1 MAKNCLTENFE
12 KNVFND
18 KVMKDRLSTEVYD
31 KLKKTIE
38 NREKLDLSIAGEVAI
53 AMKGWAMEKGATHY
67 AHWFQPM
74 TGLTAE
80 KHDAFLSVDKS
91 GHMIV
96 EFSAKELIQGEPDAS
111 SFPSGG
117 LRQTFEAR
125 GYTAWDCT
133 SPVFLKESNN
143 ELTLCIPT
151 VFCSYTGEALDR
163 KTPLL
168 RSINA
173 INKEALRALKELFQI
188 EATRIIPSVGPEQ
201 EYFLIDKDNFLKRKD
216 LIFTGRT
223 LFGAPAPKT
232 QEVEAHYFGTI
243 KENVLAFMRELN
255 IELWKLGILAKTQ
268 HNEAA
273 PSQFELAPIYGNVN
287 VVTDHNQL
295 TMETLKRVARH
306 HNMECLLHEKPFRGV
321 NGSGKHNN
329 WSLITDKGL
338 NLFSPGKNPHENTL
352 FLFFITAVVKAVDE
366 NALLLRCSSSGPG
379 NDVRLGGH
387 EAPPG
392 IISIY
397 LGDQISDI
405 VEQIINTGDAK
416 TSKDGD
422 ILNTGVDTI
431 PTFRKDAT
439 DRNRTSPFAF
449 TGNKFEF
456 RMVGSSIS
464 IAFTNTIL
472 NGIVA
477 DSIREMTNEVL
488 NNKKSIRDVIK
499 ETLKAHSRIIFN
511 GNNYSEDWKK
521 EAEKRNLPNATCFIE
536 SIKALTDPHTI
547 EVMERNGIYSKIE
560 LESCA
565 EIYYGKYSKISNIEA
580 TTMIEMASKQYIP
593 AVIKYMND
601 LAKTIKNIKKASDKV
616 DISVTEQLLIET
628 STLLSEAK
636 NALENLK
643 VKVKNAENETD
654 RIKKASIYRYE
665 IIPVMDD
672 LRRPIDKLELLVD
685 SDLWPVPSYGDIMM
699 K

>member
-1 MAKNCLTENFE
+1 MANSLIENFE

-18 KVMKDRLSTEVYD
+18 KVMKERLSSDVYE

-53 AMKGWAMEKGATHY
+53 AIKGWAMERGATHF

-80 KHDAFLSVDKS
+80 KHEAFLSIDKH
-91 GHMIV
+91 GHMII
-96 EFSAKELIQGEPDAS
+96 EFSAIELIQGEPDAS

-133 SPVFLKESNN
+133 SPVFLKESNAG
-143 ELTLCIPT
+143 LTLCIPT
-151 VFCSYTGEALDR
+151 IFCSYTGEALDR

-168 RSINA
+168 KSINA
-173 INKEALRALKELFQI
+173 INKETIRALKELFKI
-188 EATRIIPSVGPEQ
+188 EAKNVIPSVGPEQ
-201 EYFLIDKDNFLKRKD
+201 EYFLVDQEKFLKRKD

-223 LFGAPAPKT
+223 LFGAPSPKG

-243 KENVLAFMRELN
+243 KENVLAFMKELN
-255 IELWKLGILAKTQ
+255 IELWKLGIFAKTQ

-273 PSQFELAPIYGNVN
+273 PSQYELAPIYGNVN
-287 VVTDHNQL
+287 VISDHNQL

-306 HNMECLLHEKPFRGV
+306 HKMECLLHEKPFRGV

-329 WSLITDKGL
+329 WSLMTDGGL
-338 NLFSPGKNPHENTL
+338 NLFSPGKTPHENTL
-352 FLFFITAVVKAVDE
+352 FLFFIAAVVKAVDE
-366 NALLLRCSSSGPG
+366 NSLLLRLASSCPG
-379 NDVRLGGH
+379 NDYRLGGH
-387 EAPPG
+387 EAPPA

-397 LGDQISDI
+397 LGEQINDI

-416 TSKDGD
+416 TSKSGD
-422 ILNTGVDTI
+422 VLYLGVDTI
-431 PTFRKDAT
+431 PIFRKDAT

-456 RMVGSSIS
+456 RMVGSSVS
-464 IAFTNTIL
+464 IASVNTIL

-477 DSIREMTNEVL
+477 DSIREMTDEIIK
-488 NNKKSIRDVIK
+488 NKKTIRDVIK

-511 GNNYSEDWKK
+511 GNNYTEEWKK
-521 EAEKRNLPNATCFIE
+521 EAEKRKLPITSSFIE
-536 SIKALTDPHTI
+536 SIKALVDPHTI
-547 EVMERNGIYSKIE
+547 ELMKRNEIYTKVE

-565 EIYYGKYSKISNIEA
+565 EIYYDNYSKTINIEA
-580 TTMIEMASKQYIP
+580 KTMIDMASKQYIP
-593 AVIKYMND
+593 SVMKYMNN
-601 LAKTIKNIKKASDKV
+601 LAETINNMKTASDKV
-616 DISVTEQLLIET
+616 DTSVVEKTLTDISK
-628 STLLSEAK
+628 LLSEAK
-636 NALENLK
+636 QALEKLK
-643 VKVKNAENETD
+643 LKINEAEDNKD
-654 RIKKASIYRYE
+654 VAKKAMFYRKE
-665 IIPVMDD
+665 IIPIMED
-672 LRRPIDKLELLVD
+672 LRKPIDELELLVD
-685 SDLWPVPSYGDIMM
+685 SNLWPVPSYGALMF

>member
-1 MAKNCLTENFE
+1 MANSLITNFE

-18 KVMKDRLSTEVYD
+18 KVMKERLSSDVYE

-53 AMKGWAMEKGATHY
+53 AIKGWAMERGATHY

-80 KHDAFLSVDKS
+80 KHEAFLSVDKT
-91 GHMIV
+91 GHMII
-96 EFSAKELIQGEPDAS
+96 EFSATELIQGEPDAS

-133 SPVFLKESNN
+133 SPVFIKESNAG
-143 ELTLCIPT
+143 LTLCIPT
-151 VFCSYTGEALDR
+151 IFCSYTGEALDR

-173 INKEALRALKELFQI
+173 INKETIRALKELFNI
-188 EATRIIPSVGPEQ
+188 EATKIIPSVGPEQ
-201 EYFLIDKDNFLKRKD
+201 EYFLIDKNKFARRKD

-223 LFGAPAPKT
+223 LFGSPSPKG

-243 KENVLAFMRELN
+243 RENVLAFMKEVN
-255 IELWKLGILAKTQ
+255 IELWKLGIFAKTQ

-273 PSQFELAPIYGNVN
+273 PSQYELAPIYGNVN
-287 VVTDHNQL
+287 VVADHNQL

-306 HNMECLLHEKPFRGV
+306 HDMECLLHEKPFRGV

-329 WSLITDKGL
+329 WSLMTESGL
-338 NLFSPGKNPHENTL
+338 NLFSPGKTPHENTL

-366 NALLLRCSSSGPG
+366 NALLLRCASSGPG
-379 NDVRLGGH
+379 NDQRLGGH

-416 TSKDGD
+416 SSKSGD
-422 ILNTGVDTI
+422 VLNIGIETI
-431 PTFRKDAT
+431 PLFKKDAT

-456 RMVGSSIS
+456 RMVGSSVS
-464 IAFTNTIL
+464 IAYTNTFL

-477 DSIREMTNEVL
+477 DSIREMTDEVVK
-488 NNKKSIRDVIK
+488 NKKSIRDVIK
-499 ETLKAHSRIIFN
+499 DNLKAHSRVIFN
-511 GNNYSEDWKK
+511 GNNYTEEWKK
-521 EAEKRNLPNATCFIE
+521 EAEKRKLPIAASFIE
-536 SIKALTDPHTI
+536 SIKALVDPHTI
-547 EVMERNGIYSKIE
+547 ELMKRNDIYSKAE

-565 EIYYGKYSKISNIEA
+565 EIFYDNYSKTINIEA
-580 TTMIEMASKQYIP
+580 KTMIEMASKQYIP
-593 AVIKYMND
+593 SIIKYMNN
-601 LAKTIKNIKKASDKV
+601 LAETMNNMKIASDKV
-616 DISVTEQLLIET
+616 DISVVEQSLIDV
-628 STLLSEAK
+628 SKLLSEAK
-636 NALENLK
+636 QALENLK
-643 VKVKNAENETD
+643 KKLIEAEGIKECV
-654 RIKKASIYRYE
+654 KKAMFYRNE
-665 IIPVMDD
+665 IVPIMEA
-672 LRRPIDKLELLVD
+672 LRKPIDELELLVD
-685 SDLWPVPSYGDIMM
+685 SNLWPVPSYGSMLF

>member
-1 MAKNCLTENFE
+1 
-12 KNVFND
+12 
-18 KVMKDRLSTEVYD
+18 MK
-31 KLKKTIE
+31 
-38 NREKLDLSIAGEVAI
+38 
-53 AMKGWAMEKGATHY
+53 
-67 AHWFQPM
+67 
-74 TGLTAE
+74 
-80 KHDAFLSVDKS
+80 
-91 GHMIV
+91 
-96 EFSAKELIQGEPDAS
+96 
-111 SFPSGG
+111 
-117 LRQTFEAR
+117 
-125 GYTAWDCT
+125 
-133 SPVFLKESNN
+133 
-143 ELTLCIPT
+143 
-151 VFCSYTGEALDR
+151 
-163 KTPLL
+163 
-168 RSINA
+168 
-173 INKEALRALKELFQI
+173 
-188 EATRIIPSVGPEQ
+188 
-201 EYFLIDKDNFLKRKD
+201 
-216 LIFTGRT
+216 
-223 LFGAPAPKT
+223 
-232 QEVEAHYFGTI
+232 
-243 KENVLAFMRELN
+243 ELN

-268 HNEAA
+268 HNETA

-397 LGDQISDI
+397 LGDQIFDI

-439 DRNRTSPFAF
+439 DKNRTSPFAF

-536 SIKALTDPHTI
+536 SIKSLTDPHTI
-547 EVMERNGIYSKIE
+547 EVMKRNGIYSKNE

-565 EIYYGKYSKISNIEA
+565 EIYYGKYSKISN
-580 TTMIEMASKQYIP
+580 
-593 AVIKYMND
+593 
-601 LAKTIKNIKKASDKV
+601 
-616 DISVTEQLLIET
+616 
-628 STLLSEAK
+628 
-636 NALENLK
+636 
-643 VKVKNAENETD
+643 
-654 RIKKASIYRYE
+654 R
-665 IIPVMDD
+665 
-672 LRRPIDKLELLVD
+672 
-685 SDLWPVPSYGDIMM
+685 
-699 K
+699 

>member
-1 MAKNCLTENFE
+1 MTNFLIENFE

-18 KVMKDRLSTEVYD
+18 KIMKERLSSDVYE

-53 AMKGWAMEKGATHY
+53 AMKGWAMERGATHY

-80 KHDAFLSVDKS
+80 KHDAFISIDRY
-91 GHMIV
+91 GHMII

-133 SPVFLKESNN
+133 SPVFLKETTAG
-143 ELTLCIPT
+143 LTLCIPT
-151 VFCSYTGEALDR
+151 IFCSYNGEALDR

-173 INKEALRALKELFQI
+173 FNKETIRALKELFNI
-188 EATRIIPSVGPEQ
+188 DAKKIIPSVGPEQ
-201 EYFLIDKDNFLKRKD
+201 EYFLIDKDKFLSRKD
-216 LIFTGRT
+216 LMFTGRT
-223 LFGAPAPKT
+223 LFGAPSPKG

-243 KENVLAFMRELN
+243 KEKVLAFMKELN
-255 IELWKLGILAKTQ
+255 IELWKLGIFAKTQ

-273 PSQFELAPIYGNVN
+273 PSQYELAPIYGNVN
-287 VVTDHNQL
+287 VVCDHNQL
-295 TMETLKRVARH
+295 TMETMKRVARH
-306 HNMECLLHEKPFRGV
+306 HGMECLLHEKPFRGV

-329 WSLITDKGL
+329 WSLITDTGL
-338 NLFSPGKNPHENTL
+338 NLFSPGKTPHENIL
-352 FLFFITAVVKAVDE
+352 FLFFISAVVKAVDE
-366 NALLLRCSSSGPG
+366 NALLLRCSSSCPG
-379 NDVRLGGH
+379 NDYRLGGH

-392 IISIY
+392 IVSIY
-397 LGDQISDI
+397 LGDQINDI

-416 TSKDGD
+416 TCKNGD
-422 ILNTGVDTI
+422 VLDIGIDTI
-431 PTFRKDAT
+431 PSFRKDAT

-456 RMVGSSIS
+456 RMVGSSVS
-464 IAFTNTIL
+464 IASTNTIL

-477 DSIREMTNEVL
+477 DSIREMTDEVIK
-488 NNKKSIRDVIK
+488 NKKTVRDVIK

-511 GNNYSEDWKK
+511 GNNYTEEWKK
-521 EAEKRNLPNATCFIE
+521 EAERRKLPIASSFIE

-547 EVMERNGIYSKIE
+547 ELMKRNEIYSKTE

-565 EIYYGKYSKISNIEA
+565 DIYYDNYSKTINIEA
-580 TTMIEMASKQYIP
+580 KTMIEMASKQYIP
-593 AVIKYMND
+593 SITKYMNN
-601 LAKTIKNIKKASDKV
+601 LAETIINIKKASDKV
-616 DISVTEQLLIET
+616 DISVFEKTLIDV
-628 STLLSEAK
+628 SKLLSEAK
-636 NALENLK
+636 KALEELK
-643 VKVKNAENETD
+643 IKISETEEIKD
-654 RIKKASIYRYE
+654 GIKKANSYRKV
-665 IIPVMDD
+665 IIPIMED
-672 LRRPIDKLELLVD
+672 LRKPIDELELLVD
-685 SDLWPVPSYGDIMM
+685 SNLWPVPSYGTLMF

>member
-1 MAKNCLTENFE
+1 MANSLIENFE

-18 KVMKDRLSTEVYD
+18 KVMKERLSSDVYE

-53 AMKGWAMEKGATHY
+53 AIKGWAMERGATHF

-80 KHDAFLSVDKS
+80 KHEAFLSIDKQ
-91 GHMIV
+91 GHMII
-96 EFSAKELIQGEPDAS
+96 EFSAIELIQGEPDAS

-133 SPVFLKESNN
+133 SPVFLKESNAG
-143 ELTLCIPT
+143 LTLCIPT
-151 VFCSYTGEALDR
+151 IFCSYTGEALDR

-173 INKEALRALKELFQI
+173 INKEAVRALKELFKI
-188 EATRIIPSVGPEQ
+188 EAKNVIPSVGPEQ
-201 EYFLIDKDNFLKRKD
+201 EYFLIDQEKFLKRKD

-223 LFGAPAPKT
+223 LFGAPSPKG

-243 KENVLAFMRELN
+243 RENVLAFMKEVN
-255 IELWKLGILAKTQ
+255 IELWKLGIFAKTQ

-273 PSQFELAPIYGNVN
+273 PSQYELAPIYGNVN
-287 VVTDHNQL
+287 VISDHNQL

-306 HNMECLLHEKPFRGV
+306 HKMECLLHEKPFRGV

-329 WSLITDKGL
+329 WSLIADGGL
-338 NLFSPGKNPHENTL
+338 NLFSPGKTPHENTL
-352 FLFFITAVVKAVDE
+352 FLFFITAVIKAVDE
-366 NALLLRCSSSGPG
+366 NALLLRLASSCPG
-379 NDVRLGGH
+379 NDYRLGGH
-387 EAPPG
+387 EAPPA

-397 LGDQISDI
+397 LGEQINDI

-416 TSKDGD
+416 TSKSGD
-422 ILNTGVDTI
+422 VLNLGVDTI
-431 PTFRKDAT
+431 PIFRKDAT

-456 RMVGSSIS
+456 RMVGSSVS
-464 IAFTNTIL
+464 IASVNTIL

-477 DSIREMTNEVL
+477 DSIREMTDEIVK
-488 NNKKSIRDVIK
+488 NKKTIRDVIK

-511 GNNYSEDWKK
+511 GNNYTEEWKK
-521 EAEKRNLPNATCFIE
+521 EAEKRKLPITSSFIE
-536 SIKALTDPHTI
+536 SIKALVDPKTI
-547 EVMERNGIYSKIE
+547 ELMKRNEIYSKVE

-565 EIYYGKYSKISNIEA
+565 EIYYDNYSKTINIEA
-580 TTMIEMASKQYIP
+580 KTMIDMASKQYIP
-593 AVIKYMND
+593 SVIKYMNN
-601 LAKTIKNIKKASDKV
+601 LAQTINNMKTASDKV
-616 DISVTEQLLIET
+616 DVSVVEKTLTDISK
-628 STLLSEAK
+628 LLSEAK
-636 NALENLK
+636 QALENLK
-643 VKVKNAENETD
+643 IKVNEAEDNKD
-654 RIKKASIYRYE
+654 VVKKAMFYRKE
-665 IIPVMDD
+665 IIPIMED
-672 LRRPIDKLELLVD
+672 LRKPIDELELLVD
-685 SDLWPVPSYGDIMM
+685 SNFWPVPSYGALMF

>member
-1 MAKNCLTENFE
+1 MSNCLIENFE

-18 KVMKDRLSTEVYD
+18 KIMKERLSSDVYE

-53 AMKGWAMEKGATHY
+53 AMKGWAMERGATHY

-80 KHDAFLSVDKS
+80 KHDAFLSVDRH
-91 GHMIV
+91 GHMII
-96 EFSAKELIQGEPDAS
+96 EFSARELIQGEPDAS

-133 SPVFLKESNN
+133 SPVFLKETNTG
-143 ELTLCIPT
+143 LTLCIPT
-151 VFCSYTGEALDR
+151 IFCSYTGEALDR

-168 RSINA
+168 RSITA
-173 INKEALRALKELFQI
+173 INKEGIRALKELFNI
-188 EATRIIPSVGPEQ
+188 DAKKIIPSVGPEQ
-201 EYFLIDKDNFLKRKD
+201 EYFLVDKEKFLKRKD
-216 LIFTGRT
+216 LMFCGRT
-223 LFGAPAPKT
+223 LFGAPSPKS

-243 KENVLAFMRELN
+243 KENVLAFMKEVN
-255 IELWKLGILAKTQ
+255 IELWKLGIYAKTQ

-273 PSQFELAPIYGNVN
+273 PSQYELAPIYGNAN
-287 VVTDHNQL
+287 VISDHNQL

-306 HNMECLLHEKPFRGV
+306 HDMECLLHEKPFKGV

-329 WSLITDKGL
+329 WSLITDTGL
-338 NLFSPGKNPHENTL
+338 NLFSPGKTPHENLL

-366 NALLLRCSSSGPG
+366 NSLLLRCSASGPG
-379 NDVRLGGH
+379 NDFRLGGH

-405 VEQIINTGDAK
+405 VDQFINTGDAK
-416 TSKDGD
+416 TSKSGD
-422 ILNTGVDTI
+422 VLNLGVEAI
-431 PTFRKDAT
+431 PLFRKDAT

-456 RMVGSSIS
+456 RMVGSSVS
-464 IAFTNTIL
+464 IASTNTIL
-472 NGIVA
+472 NAIVA
-477 DSIREMTNEVL
+477 DSIREMTNEVVEK
-488 NNKKSIRDVIK
+488 KKSIREVIK

-511 GNNYSEDWKK
+511 GNNYSEAWKK
-521 EAEKRNLPNATCFIE
+521 EAEKRKLPNCISFIE
-536 SIKALTDPHTI
+536 SIKSLTDPHTL
-547 EVMERNGIYSKIE
+547 ELMKRNEIYSKIE

-565 EIYYGKYSKISNIEA
+565 DIYYDNYSKTVNIEA
-580 TTMIEMASKQYIP
+580 KTMIEMASKQYIP
-593 AVIKYMND
+593 SIVKYMNN
-601 LAKTIKNIKKASDKV
+601 LAETINNVKKASDKV
-616 DISVTEQLLIET
+616 DISVIEQSLIDI
-628 STLLSEAK
+628 SKLLSETK
-636 NALENLK
+636 QALEKLK
-643 VKVKNAENETD
+643 TKLSLALNEKD
-654 RIKKASIYRYE
+654 IVKKAMFYLKE
-665 IIPVMDD
+665 IIPVMEA
-672 LRRPIDKLELLVD
+672 LRRPIDELELLID
-685 SDLWPVPSYGDIMM
+685 SNLWPVPSYGSLML

>member
-1 MAKNCLTENFE
+1 MANSLIENFE

-18 KVMKDRLSTEVYD
+18 KVMKERLSSDVYE

-53 AMKGWAMEKGATHY
+53 AIKGWAMERGATHF

-80 KHDAFLSVDKS
+80 KHEAFLSKDKH
-91 GHMIV
+91 GHMII
-96 EFSAKELIQGEPDAS
+96 EFSAIELIQGEPDAS

-133 SPVFLKESNN
+133 SPVFLKESNAG
-143 ELTLCIPT
+143 LTLCIPT
-151 VFCSYTGEALDR
+151 IFCSYTGEALDR

-168 RSINA
+168 KSINA
-173 INKEALRALKELFQI
+173 INKETIRALKELFKI
-188 EATRIIPSVGPEQ
+188 EAKNIIPSVGPEQ
-201 EYFLIDKDNFLKRKD
+201 EYFLIDQEKFLKRKD

-223 LFGAPAPKT
+223 LFGAPSPKG

-243 KENVLAFMRELN
+243 KENVLAFMKEIN
-255 IELWKLGILAKTQ
+255 IELWKLGIFAKTQ

-273 PSQFELAPIYGNVN
+273 PSQYELAPIYGNVN
-287 VVTDHNQL
+287 VISDHNQL

-306 HNMECLLHEKPFRGV
+306 HKMECLLHEKPFRGV

-329 WSLITDKGL
+329 WSLITDGGL
-338 NLFSPGKNPHENTL
+338 NLFSPGKTPHENTL
-352 FLFFITAVVKAVDE
+352 FLFFVAAVVKAVDE
-366 NALLLRCSSSGPG
+366 NALLLRFSSSCPG
-379 NDVRLGGH
+379 NDCRLGGH
-387 EAPPG
+387 EAPPA

-397 LGDQISDI
+397 LGEQINDI

-416 TSKDGD
+416 TSKSGD
-422 ILNTGVDTI
+422 VLNLGVDTI
-431 PTFRKDAT
+431 PIFRKDAT

-456 RMVGSSIS
+456 RMVGSSVS
-464 IAFTNTIL
+464 IASVNTIL

-477 DSIREMTNEVL
+477 DSIREMTDEIIK
-488 NNKKSIRDVIK
+488 NKKTIRDVIK

-511 GNNYSEDWKK
+511 GNNYTEEWKK
-521 EAEKRNLPNATCFIE
+521 EAEKRKLPITSSFIE
-536 SIKALTDPHTI
+536 SIKALVDPHTI
-547 EVMERNGIYSKIE
+547 ELMKRNEIYTKVE

-565 EIYYGKYSKISNIEA
+565 EIYYDNYSKTISIEA
-580 TTMIEMASKQYIP
+580 KTMIDMASKQYIP
-593 AVIKYMND
+593 SVMKYMNN
-601 LAKTIKNIKKASDKV
+601 LAETINNMKTASDKV
-616 DISVTEQLLIET
+616 DTSVVEKSLTDISK
-628 STLLSEAK
+628 LLSEAK
-636 NALENLK
+636 QALEKLK
-643 VKVKNAENETD
+643 LKIIEAEDNKD
-654 RIKKASIYRYE
+654 VAKKAMFYRKE
-665 IIPVMDD
+665 IIPIMED
-672 LRRPIDKLELLVD
+672 LRNPIDELELLVD
-685 SDLWPVPSYGDIMM
+685 SNLWPVPSYGALMF

>member
-1 MAKNCLTENFE
+1 MANSLIENFE

-18 KVMKDRLSTEVYD
+18 KVMKERLSSDVYE

-53 AMKGWAMEKGATHY
+53 AIKGWAMERGATHF

-80 KHDAFLSVDKS
+80 KHEAFLSIDKH
-91 GHMIV
+91 GHMII
-96 EFSAKELIQGEPDAS
+96 EFSAIELIQGEPDAS

-133 SPVFLKESNN
+133 SPVFLKESNAG
-143 ELTLCIPT
+143 LTLCIPT
-151 VFCSYTGEALDR
+151 IFCSYTGEALDR

-168 RSINA
+168 KSINA
-173 INKEALRALKELFQI
+173 INKETIRALKELFKI
-188 EATRIIPSVGPEQ
+188 EAKNVIPSVGPEQ
-201 EYFLIDKDNFLKRKD
+201 EYFLVDQEKFLKRKD

-223 LFGAPAPKT
+223 LFGAPSPKG

-243 KENVLAFMRELN
+243 KENVLAFMKEVN
-255 IELWKLGILAKTQ
+255 IELWKLGIFAKTQ

-273 PSQFELAPIYGNVN
+273 PSQYELAPIYGNVN
-287 VVTDHNQL
+287 VISDHNQL

-306 HNMECLLHEKPFRGV
+306 HKMECLLHEKPFRGV

-329 WSLITDKGL
+329 WSLITDGGL
-338 NLFSPGKNPHENTL
+338 NLFSPGKTPHENTL
-352 FLFFITAVVKAVDE
+352 FLFFIAAVVKAVDE
-366 NALLLRCSSSGPG
+366 NALLLRLASSCPG
-379 NDVRLGGH
+379 NDYRLGGH
-387 EAPPG
+387 EAPPA

-397 LGDQISDI
+397 LGEQINDI

-416 TSKDGD
+416 TSKSGD
-422 ILNTGVDTI
+422 VLNLGVDTI
-431 PTFRKDAT
+431 PIFRKDAT

-456 RMVGSSIS
+456 RMVGSSVS
-464 IAFTNTIL
+464 IASVNTIL

-477 DSIREMTNEVL
+477 DSIREMTDEIIK
-488 NNKKSIRDVIK
+488 NKKTIRDVIK

-511 GNNYSEDWKK
+511 GNNYTEEWKK
-521 EAEKRNLPNATCFIE
+521 EAEKRKLPITSSFIE
-536 SIKALTDPHTI
+536 SIKALVDPHTI
-547 EVMERNGIYSKIE
+547 ELMKRNEIYTKVE

-565 EIYYGKYSKISNIEA
+565 EIYYDNYSKTINIEA
-580 TTMIEMASKQYIP
+580 KTMIDMASKQYIP
-593 AVIKYMND
+593 SVMKYMNN
-601 LAKTIKNIKKASDKV
+601 LAETINNMKTASDKV
-616 DISVTEQLLIET
+616 DTSVVEKTLTDISK
-628 STLLSEAK
+628 LLSEAK
-636 NALENLK
+636 QALEKLK
-643 VKVKNAENETD
+643 LKINEAEDNKD
-654 RIKKASIYRYE
+654 VAKKAMFYRKE
-665 IIPVMDD
+665 IIPIMED
-672 LRRPIDKLELLVD
+672 LRKPIDELELLVD
-685 SDLWPVPSYGDIMM
+685 SNLWPVPSYGALMF

>member
-1 MAKNCLTENFE
+1 MANCLIENFE

-18 KVMKDRLSTEVYD
+18 QIMKERLSSDVYE

-53 AMKGWAMEKGATHY
+53 AMKGWAMERGATHY

-80 KHDAFLSVDKS
+80 KHDAFLSIDRY
-91 GHMIV
+91 GHMII

-133 SPVFLKESNN
+133 SPVFLKESNVG
-143 ELTLCIPT
+143 LTLCIPT
-151 VFCSYTGEALDR
+151 IFCSYTGEALDK

-173 INKEALRALKELFQI
+173 INKETIRALKELFNI
-188 EATRIIPSVGPEQ
+188 EAKRIIPSVGPEQ
-201 EYFLIDKDNFLKRKD
+201 EYFLINKDKFLRRKD
-216 LIFTGRT
+216 LVFTGRT
-223 LFGAPAPKT
+223 LFGAPPPKG

-243 KENVLAFMRELN
+243 KENVLAYMKELN
-255 IELWKLGILAKTQ
+255 IELWKLGIFAKTQ
-268 HNEAA
+268 HNESA
-273 PSQFELAPIYGNVN
+273 PSQYELAPIYGNVN
-287 VVTDHNQL
+287 VVSDHNQL
-295 TMETLKRVARH
+295 TMETMKRVARH

-329 WSLITDKGL
+329 WSLITDNGL
-338 NLFSPGKNPHENTL
+338 NLFSPGKTPHENIL
-352 FLFFITAVVKAVDE
+352 FLFFISAVVKAVDE

-379 NDVRLGGH
+379 NDYRLGGH

-392 IISIY
+392 IVSIY
-397 LGDQISDI
+397 LGDQINDI

-416 TSKDGD
+416 TSKSGD
-422 ILNTGVDTI
+422 VLNIGIETI
-431 PTFRKDAT
+431 PLFKKDAT

-456 RMVGSSIS
+456 RMVGSSVS
-464 IAFTNTIL
+464 IASTNTIL

-477 DSIREMTNEVL
+477 DSIREMTDEVVK
-488 NNKKSIRDVIK
+488 NKKSIRDVIK

-511 GNNYSEDWKK
+511 GNNYTEEWKK
-521 EAEKRNLPNATCFIE
+521 EAEKRKLPIASSFIE
-536 SIKALTDPHTI
+536 SIKALIDPHTI
-547 EVMERNGIYSKIE
+547 ELMKRNEIYSKNE

-565 EIYYGKYSKISNIEA
+565 EIYYDNYSKTINIEA
-580 TTMIEMASKQYIP
+580 KTMIEMASKQYIP
-593 AVIKYMND
+593 SIMKYMNN
-601 LAKTIKNIKKASDKV
+601 LANTINIIKKASDKV
-616 DISVTEQLLIET
+616 DISVIEKSLIDI
-628 STLLSEAK
+628 SKLLSEAK
-636 NALENLK
+636 QALENLK
-643 VKVKNAENETD
+643 KKITETED
-654 RIKKASIYRYE
+654 IKDGVKKAMFYRNK
-665 IIPVMDD
+665 IIPIMEA
-672 LRRPIDKLELLVD
+672 LRKPIDELELLVE
-685 SDLWPVPSYGDIMM
+685 SNFWPVPSYGSLMFE
-699 K
+699 